1 MTESRSR
8 WFRGGLIAAGLA
20 VAMLIGLGAG
30 RTRSLAT
37 LSDDAAVLL
46 PATQI
51 ISFQTGI
58 GRLDTRTGA
67 VYELRGN
74 VDNPSTKLHWKRRVA
89 PITGETSGWLEIQRA
104 TFNEPG
110 ATFLVDV
117 VTGRTW
123 ILNDRGNNSGSWD
136 PVDVF
141 R

>member
-1 MTESRSR
+1 MTESRTHLLRS
-8 WFRGGLIAAGLA
+8 GLIAAALLA
-20 VAMLIGLGAG
+20 ALLIGLGAG
-30 RTRSLAT
+30 RTRPLASLT
-37 LSDDAAVLL
+37 DDAAVFL

-74 VDNPSTKLHWKRRVA
+74 LDNPSTKLYWKRRVA
-89 PITGETSGWLEIQRA
+89 PVTGETSGWLEIQRA

-123 ILNDRGNNSGSWD
+123 ILEDRGNRNGAWD
-136 PVDVF
+136 PVDVH